1 MTYMINNSQNL
12 IKKIRKESGLTQG
25 QLADVLKV
33 SKVLITM
40 IETGQKSISKKMI
53 LKLADVLNISP
64 FSLEF
69 SLFSN
74 GRDDKNES
82 LSQTELKLLK
92 IGKKLQNQ
100 LIIYGAKNLKKY
112 VDQ

>member
-1 MTYMINNSQNL
+1 MINNSQNL

-40 IETGQKSISKKMI
+40 IETGQKSISKKMVE
-53 LKLADVLNISP
+53 KLAAVLNISP

-74 GRDDKNES
+74 GRDDKDQS
-82 LSQTELKLLK
+82 LSKTEMKLLR
-92 IGKKLQNQ
+92 IGEKLQNR
-100 LIIYGAKNLKKY
+100 LIVYGAKNLKKY
-112 VDQ
+112 VEQ